1 MLTKELLDEIE
12 MGQGETLARL
22 ARLIQPVRQ
31 GRPTSQSCL
40 FRWVMTGV
48 RGPDGER
55 VFLEAARLSGK
66 WISTPGAI
74 RRFVAAQT
82 PRLEG
87 EAAQESRTP
96 NRRRRANEMAARELE
111 NMGV

>member
-1 MLTKELLDEIE
+1 MFTQELLDEIQA
-12 MGQGETLARL
+12 GQGETLARL

-40 FRWVMTGV
+40 FRWVRSGV
-48 RGPDGER
+48 RGPDGQR
-55 VFLEAARLSGK
+55 IYLEAARLSGK

-82 PRLEG
+82 PPQIED
-87 EAAQESRTP
+87 AARRTVSQ
-96 NRRRRANEMAARELE
+96 RRRAIEEADRELE
-111 NMGV
+111 RLGA

>member
-12 MGQGETLARL
+12 LGQGETLARL

-31 GRPTSQSCL
+31 GRPTSHSCL

-55 VFLEAARLSGK
+55 FFLEAARLSGK

-74 RRFVAAQT
+74 RRFVE
-82 PRLEG
+82 R
-87 EAAQESRTP
+87 RTP
-96 NRRRRANEMAARELE
+96 QALETTPMPRTASARRRAHEQATRALEAA
-111 NMGV
+111 GI